1 MQEGSVNLTRPIM
14 ILFGLNAIDAL
25 LTIFWVQTG
34 IATETNHLMNAL
46 LAIGPLPFLLFKLG
60 FGTFTALV
68 LLYGSQF
75 RLATFGVR
83 AGLIAYTFVMGV
95 HLFTGLAAAGLFS

>member
-1 MQEGSVNLTRPIM
+1 MHEGSVNLTRPIM
-14 ILFGLNAIDAL
+14 ILFGLNALDAL
-25 LTIFWVQTG
+25 LTIYWVQAG

-46 LAIGPLPFLLFKLG
+46 LAIGPIPFLLFKLG
-60 FGTFTALV
+60 FGTFTAFV

-83 AGLIAYTFVMGV
+83 AGLVAYTFVMCV

>member
-1 MQEGSVNLTRPIM
+1 MHEGSVNLTRPIM

-34 IATETNHLMNAL
+34 IANETNHLMAAL
-46 LAIGPLPFLLFKLG
+46 LAIGPIPFLLFKLG
-60 FGTFTALV
+60 FGAFTAFV
-68 LLYGSQF
+68 LLCGSQF

-83 AGLIAYTFVMGV
+83 AGLAAYTFVMGV
-95 HLFTGLAAAGLFS
+95 HLFTALAASGLFS